1 MAPRQL
7 RRSLP
12 RRPQRLF
19 KQLSSRIR
27 TAIAFA
33 AIVVCLPAPDYAS
46 SPYPWA
52 TYYAIKRTQP
62 ITIDG
67 DLSDWANVPGFTM
80 AQEKF
85 FFVGQGMSSAKWGG
99 PKDLSAT
106 FRVQWDEKYLYLAI
120 QVTDDKVTEPHG
132 SLVAGTETGSWDD
145 DGVEVMLDEDG
156 CCATRYYIG
165 DLIHHEFHFVYS
177 ARHPFVFDNF
187 WKTEPGAPQ
196 AMFQLPDGTHEP
208 LAFPGEVM
216 AKNDITSVFS
226 KPPYDGEFAFK
237 RTDAGYNLEIRMA
250 LPGATMAAI
259 NEGGHPIGFDI
270 AVNDNDLGS
279 GPLKQQLHWSGM
291 NGLFWRDTGLFGTLI
306 LLNR

>member
-1 MAPRQL
+1 VAPRQL
-7 RRSLP
+7 RSSLP
-12 RRPQRLF
+12 RRTQQLF

-52 TYYAIKRTQP
+52 TYYATKRTQP

-67 DLSDWANVPGFTM
+67 DLSDWASVPGFTM

-187 WKTEPGAPQ
+187 WKAEPGAPQ
-196 AMFQLPDGTHEP
+196 AMFNCPMARKSRLHFPGKSWRRMTSPASSLNPLTTESSHSSERTLVTTSRFAWRFRGPRWPPSTREAIP
-208 LAFPGEVM
+208 LAL
-216 AKNDITSVFS
+216 TSLSTTTIWVRDRSSNSF
-226 KPPYDGEFAFK
+226 
-237 RTDAGYNLEIRMA
+237 
-250 LPGATMAAI
+250 
-259 NEGGHPIGFDI
+259 IGP
-270 AVNDNDLGS
+270 V
-279 GPLKQQLHWSGM
+279 
-291 NGLFWRDTGLFGTLI
+291 
-306 LLNR
+306 

>member
-1 MAPRQL
+1 MVPRQL
-7 RRSLP
+7 RSSLP
-12 RRPQRLF
+12 RKR
-19 KQLSSRIR
+19 LSSRIR

-52 TYYAIKRTQP
+52 TYYATKRTQP

-67 DLSDWANVPGFTM
+67 DLSDWTSVPGFTM

-187 WKTEPGAPQ
+187 WKAAPGAPR
-196 AMFQLPDGTHEP
+196 AMFQLPDGTQEP

-216 AKNDITSVFS
+216 AKNDITSVFANPLTTERS
-226 KPPYDGEFAFK
+226 HSSEPTRVTISRFAWRFRGPPWPRSTREAIP
-237 RTDAGYNLEIRMA
+237 LA
-250 LPGATMAAI
+250 LTSLSTTTISARDRSS
-259 NEGGHPIGFDI
+259 NSFIGR
-270 AVNDNDLGS
+270 V
-279 GPLKQQLHWSGM
+279 
-291 NGLFWRDTGLFGTLI
+291 
-306 LLNR
+306 

>member
-1 MAPRQL
+1 M
-7 RRSLP
+7 
-12 RRPQRLF
+12 
-19 KQLSSRIR
+19 
-27 TAIAFA
+27 
-33 AIVVCLPAPDYAS
+33 D
-46 SPYPWA
+46 
-52 TYYAIKRTQP
+52 
-62 ITIDG
+62 
-67 DLSDWANVPGFTM
+67 
-80 AQEKF
+80 QEKF
-85 FFVGQGMSSAKWGG
+85 FFVGQGMSSARWGG

-106 FRVQWDEKYLYLAI
+106 FRIQWDEKYLYLAI

-177 ARHPFVFDNF
+177 AHHPFVFDNF
-187 WKTEPGAPQ
+187 WKLEPGAPQ
-196 AMFQLPDGTHEP
+196 AMFQLPDGTREV

-216 AKNDITSVFS
+216 AKNDITRVFS

-259 NEGGHPIGFDI
+259 NQGGRPIGFDI
-270 AVNDNDLGS
+270 AVVLARHQSLWHPYSCEPVAAMLRPG
-279 GPLKQQLHWSGM
+279 H
-291 NGLFWRDTGLFGTLI
+291 
-306 LLNR
+306 